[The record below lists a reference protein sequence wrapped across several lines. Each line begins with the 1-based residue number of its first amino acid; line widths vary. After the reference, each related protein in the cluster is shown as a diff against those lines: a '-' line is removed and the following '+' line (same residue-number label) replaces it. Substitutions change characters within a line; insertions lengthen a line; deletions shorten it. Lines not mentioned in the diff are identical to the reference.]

1 MSVDEKNIP
10 DNDMPHKLSKQ
21 ELIDAFSNDFDIE
34 SMENRVFH
42 GVLDIKLKALFTILK
57 KKPIVVD

>member
-34 SMENRVFH
+34 SIENSVFH
-42 GVLDIKLKALFTILK
+42 GALKIKLKALFVVLK
-57 KKPIVVD
+57 KKSS